1 MKFWNQYNRMK
12 QYMFPV
18 LKLSLLSALM
28 GIIGGLVGAGF
39 HYVLQLV
46 TGVRQSQNWLVFLLP
61 IGGLLTVFL
70 YRLFKLQSNR
80 GTDEIIGSVLDNKFV
95 SPLIAPAVFL
105 ATAITHLLG
114 GSAGREGAALQIGGS
129 MASLFDKSFRLK
141 SEERTVIIIC
151 GMSAVFSGLFC
162 MPLTSCLF
170 TLEFESVGTILSPAL
185 LPCFISALLASKISL
200 ALGVHATSVIQ
211 DKAVTLTFQNTWR
224 ILALTVLVSLLG
236 IIVCYV
242 FHKAEHLAHRWLKRP
257 YVRIVVGAVIIVFL
271 TLLVGNQRFNGA
283 GMEMAL
289 DAMNGRANWYS
300 FLLKILFTT
309 VTLAVG
315 FKGGEIVPVF
325 CIGATF
331 GCVAGGILGLDPGF
345 AAALGLVG
353 LFCCA
358 TNSPLASIALSIE
371 MFGGMNLYVFVL
383 VCVITFVLSGNGGL
397 YSGQIIEFSKSS
409 ITRSKRY
416 M

>member
-1 MKFWNQYNRMK
+1 MKFWNQYNRIK
-12 QYMFPV
+12 QYMLPI
-18 LKLSLLSALM
+18 LKLSVLSALM
-28 GIIGGLVGAGF
+28 GVIGGLVGAGF

-129 MASLFDKSFRLK
+129 IASLFDKIFRLK
-141 SEERTVIIIC
+141 EEERTVIIIC

-162 MPLTSCLF
+162 MPLTSCIF

-185 LPCFISALLASKISL
+185 LPCFISALLASKVSL

-211 DKAVTLTFQNTWR
+211 HKAVTLTFQNTWR

-242 FHKAEHLAHRWLKRP
+242 FHKAEHLAHRWLERP

-289 DAMNGRANWYS
+289 DAVNGRAKWYS

-309 VTLAVG
+309 VTLAAG

-331 GCVAGGILGLDPGF
+331 GCVAGGILGLDLGF

-397 YSGQIIEFSKSS
+397 YAGQIIEFSKSS

>member
-12 QYMFPV
+12 QYMLPV
-18 LKLSLLSALM
+18 LKLCILSALM
-28 GIIGGLVGAGF
+28 GVIGGLVGAGF

-46 TGVRQSQNWLVFLLP
+46 TGVRESQNWLIFLLP

-95 SPLIAPAVFL
+95 SPLIAPAVFS
-105 ATAITHLLG
+105 ATAITHLFG

-129 MASLFDKSFRLK
+129 MASLFGKIFRLK
-141 SEERTVIIIC
+141 SGERTVIIIC
-151 GMSAVFSGLFC
+151 GMSAVFSGLFS
-162 MPLTSCLF
+162 MPLTACLF

-185 LPCFISALLASKISL
+185 LPCFISALLASKVSL
-200 ALGVHATSVIQ
+200 VLGVHTTSVIQ

-224 ILALTVLVSLLG
+224 ILVLTVLVSLLG
-236 IIVCYV
+236 IIVCHV
-242 FHKAEHLAHRWLKRP
+242 FHKAEHLAHRWLDRP

-289 DAMNGRANWYS
+289 DAVNGRANWYS

-331 GCVAGGILGLDPGF
+331 GCVAGGFLGLDPGF
-345 AAALGLVG
+345 AATLGLVG
-353 LFCCA
+353 LFCCV
-358 TNSPLASIALSIE
+358 TNSPLASITLSIE

-397 YSGQIIEFSKSS
+397 YAGQIIEFSKSS
-409 ITRSKRY
+409 ITRNKRY

>member
-12 QYMFPV
+12 QYLLPV
-18 LKLSLLSALM
+18 FKLILLSTLM
-28 GIIGGLVGAGF
+28 GVIGGLVGSGF
-39 HYVLQLV
+39 HYALQLV
-46 TGVRQSQNWLVFLLP
+46 TGVRQSQNWLVFVLP
-61 IGGLLTVFL
+61 IGGLLTVFM
-70 YRLFKLQSNR
+70 YHLFKLKSNR

-105 ATAITHLLG
+105 ATVITHLFG
-114 GSAGREGAALQIGGS
+114 GSAGREGAALQMGGS
-129 MASLFDKSFRLK
+129 MASLFDKIFRLK
-141 SEERTVIIIC
+141 SEERTIIIVC

-185 LPCFISALLASKISL
+185 LPCFISALLASKVSL
-200 ALGVHATSVIQ
+200 ALGVRATSVIQ
-211 DKAVTLTFQNTWR
+211 DKTVMLTFQNTWR
-224 ILALTVLVSLLG
+224 ILVLAVLVSLLG

-242 FHKAEHLAHRWLKRP
+242 FHKAEYLAHRWLEHP
-257 YVRIVVGAVIIVFL
+257 YVRIVVGAVIIVCL

-289 DAMNGRANWYS
+289 DAVNGRADWYS
-300 FLLKILFTT
+300 FLLKILFTA

-331 GCVAGGILGLDPGF
+331 GCVAGGLLGMDPGF

-358 TNSPLASIALSIE
+358 TNSPLTSIALSIE

-397 YSGQIIEFSKSS
+397 YAGQIIEFSKSS
-409 ITRSKRY
+409 ITRSKR
-416 M
+416 

>member
-1 MKFWNQYNRMK
+1 MEFRNQCNRMK
-12 QYMFPV
+12 QYILPV

-28 GIIGGLVGAGF
+28 GVIGGLVGAGL
-39 HYVLQLV
+39 HHVLQLV
-46 TGVRQSQNWLVFLLP
+46 TGVRQSQNWIVFLLP

-80 GTDEIIGSVLDNKFV
+80 DTDEIICSVLDSKLV
-95 SPLIAPAVFL
+95 SPLIAPALFL
-105 ATAITHLLG
+105 ATTVTHLLG

-129 MASLFDKSFRLK
+129 MASLFDKIFRLK
-141 SEERTVIIIC
+141 KEERTVIIIC

-162 MPLTSCLF
+162 MPLTACLF

-185 LPCFISALLASKISL
+185 LPCFISALSASKVSL
-200 ALGVHATSVIQ
+200 ALGVHETSVIQ
-211 DKAVTLTFQNTWR
+211 DEAVTLTFQNGWR
-224 ILALTVLVSLLG
+224 IIVFTVLLSLLG

-242 FHKAEHLAHRWLKRP
+242 FRKAENLAHRWLASP
-257 YVRIVVGAVIIVFL
+257 YVRIAAGAVIIVIL
-271 TLLVGNQRFNGA
+271 TLLVGNQQFNGA

-289 DAMNGRANWYS
+289 DAVNGRANWYS

-331 GCVAGGILGLDPGF
+331 GCVAGGFLGLDPGF

-371 MFGGMNLYVFVL
+371 MFGGTNLYVFVL

-397 YSGQIIEFSKSS
+397 YAGQIIEFSKSS
-409 ITRSKRY
+409 ITRIKRH